1 MALIMK
7 RNVLFGIILSGSSL
21 SAFAQSSDIQKP
33 ITILPN
39 ISIQNFDWL
48 ERSTVGQTGVQIQF
62 KPTKKLNVTV
72 DGSVFKSI
80 GNATTIYENPS
91 SIGLA
96 DNNGKITTAP
106 TYGSS
111 GQLGSGS
118 STEIKKSY
126 QGAFINIDAGIPIK
140 LGDSSRTTIEPFVG
154 IEGKIWSRSADYG
167 TDGNPLIYEEKY
179 KFLSPALGAKLSY
192 NTKSKVKLSLRI
204 SASYPAISKLKTDSK
219 SLTNPNAEIDLT
231 KWLSPSVELGVK
243 VKKVTLKLRY
253 ERINIGTPDSAKS
266 CSPASRADVT
276 GLSVGYEF

>member
-1 MALIMK
+1 MASIMK
-7 RNVLFGIILSGSSL
+7 RNVLFGIILSSSSL
-21 SAFAQSSDIQKP
+21 STFAQSSDIQKSTT
-33 ITILPN
+33 ITPN

-48 ERSTVGQTGVQIQF
+48 ERSTIGQTGVQIQF

-80 GNATTIYENPS
+80 GNVTNIYENSS

-96 DNNGKITTAP
+96 DNNGKIITTAP

-192 NTKSKVKLSLRI
+192 NT
-204 SASYPAISKLKTDSK
+204 
-219 SLTNPNAEIDLT
+219 NT
-231 KWLSPSVELGVK
+231 KEYQQVIPLFQ
-243 VKKVTLKLRY
+243 
-253 ERINIGTPDSAKS
+253 N
-266 CSPASRADVT
+266 
-276 GLSVGYEF
+276 